1 MTRRLILGFAIVAF
15 AWLPSAECADY
26 ARDVLPVL
34 QKHCFT
40 CHADADDA
48 EGGFNLERFRSDADV
63 MRDRQAWAA
72 VYDKIETLQMP
83 PPKETLQPT
92 AAERRL
98 VLEWIADIAARPD
111 PQLGARDP
119 GKPVLRRLTRLEYN
133 NTVRDLLGLDIDV
146 FLFPERLP
154 LADRSYFSPANGK
167 FGDRLE
173 VKLREYGAKYPVL
186 LPNSG
191 LPADNRAEHGY
202 RNWGEAGNFD
212 ALTLENYV
220 TLAGEIVNHPTLP
233 QRSPAFAALL
243 GLDPL
248 PLLAT
253 TKLKS
258 ANSGTPVSPAV
269 GVYAP
274 NVKQLTKA
282 TGSADN
288 VLGRF
293 FEDLGEAF
301 REGTGG
307 VCDVAAGATNA
318 TVAGKGATIHVP
330 FGNGAKT
337 LTINPNED
345 LWLVSFATA
354 EAVSGNALIANKVKQ
369 TKKYEL
375 TFKLEGG
382 EEDEGVVHLG
392 VCIVGRKGQS
402 GDVVVTA
409 RLTDDTETKLTARI
423 AAGPSGTTFFSF
435 TAHPGELIK
444 SVVVDG
450 SQFSGDYVL
459 IDDIGFITNG
469 RPLPKSP
476 PNTVLQQP
484 TSVPTAPQRVSKAL
498 PPQERL
504 KRFLE
509 RAFRSTVD
517 NEEFGRYFSL
527 FEASRR
533 AGKSEA
539 DAMRVAVQAIL
550 SSPRFLYLAERA
562 PDGEPAVQ
570 PLGSFELANR
580 LAYFLWASMPDDEL
594 LSIARSGALH
604 DHDTL
609 ETQTRR
615 MLSDPRARE
624 LAESFATQWLRLDQ
638 LYTAKPDA
646 ELFKSFYA
654 GPQGKDTLH
663 GAQLIEALLLFQT
676 VMVEDRS
683 ILEFIDADYTWLNPR
698 LRKLYGLD
706 AKDANPSS
714 DVPLIP
720 GQPTREIK
728 TAAKDQNN
736 LWARVKLAD
745 KTRGGFM
752 TMAGPLTVT
761 SLPFRTSPVKRGAWL
776 LETIFHRP
784 PTEPKVAFAIN
795 NDTKEAAAA
804 QSIRQR
810 FEQHRSQPACYSC
823 HIRLDP
829 PGFALERFDAIGSW
843 RDRDGSQPVDAR
855 SEWNGRS
862 FDGPTEFK
870 AALMSRPDEFTRGFV
885 EHLLSYA
892 LARRLTICDLPTVS
906 EIAHAAK
913 ADGYRFD
920 RIVIEIV
927 KSYPFRHVRS

>member
-1 MTRRLILGFAIVAF
+1 MTRRLILWFAMVLC
-15 AWLPSAECADY
+15 AWPHITRGADY

-34 QKHCFT
+34 QKHCFI
-40 CHADADDA
+40 CHADADEA

-72 VYDKIETLQMP
+72 VYDKVESLQMP
-83 PPKETLQPT
+83 PPKETSQPT

-98 VLEWIADIAARPD
+98 LLDWIAEVAARPD
-111 PQLGARDP
+111 PTLGARDP

-133 NTVRDLLGLDIDV
+133 NTVRELLGLDMDV
-146 FLFPERLP
+146 FMFPERLP
-154 LADRSYFSPANGK
+154 LADRSYFNPATGK
-167 FGDRLE
+167 FGDQLE
-173 VKLREYGAKYPVL
+173 VRLREYGAKYPVL

-212 ALTLENYV
+212 ALTLEKYV

-233 QRSPAFAALL
+233 QLSPVFAALL
-243 GLDPL
+243 GIDPP
-248 PLLAT
+248 PLVAT

-258 ANSGTPVSPAV
+258 ANSGSPVSPAV

-282 TGSADN
+282 TGSVDN

-301 REGTGG
+301 SEGTGG
-307 VCDVAAGATNA
+307 VCDVATGATNS
-318 TVAGKGATIHVP
+318 TVAGKGATIRVP
-330 FGNGAKT
+330 FANGAKT

-354 EAVSGNALIANKVKQ
+354 EAVSGNALIANKVKNA
-369 TKKYEL
+369 KKYEL

-382 EEDEGVVHLG
+382 DEDEGVVHVG
-392 VCIVGRKGQS
+392 VCVVGRKGQA
-402 GDVVVTA
+402 GDVAVTA
-409 RLTDDTETKLTARI
+409 RLTDDAETKLTAHI
-423 AAGPSGTTFFSF
+423 AAGPAGTTFFSF

-444 SVVVDG
+444 SLVVDG

-469 RPLPKSP
+469 RPQAKSP
-476 PNTVLQQP
+476 PQP
-484 TSVPTAPQRVSKAL
+484 PTIVQAAPQRISKEL
-498 PPQERL
+498 PPPQERL
-504 KRFLE
+504 KRLLE
-509 RAFRSTVD
+509 RAFRSNVD
-517 NEEFGRYFSL
+517 DEEFDRYFSL

-562 PDGEPAVQ
+562 PEGEPAVQ

-594 LSIARSGALH
+594 LSVARNGALH
-604 DHDTL
+604 DPQTL
-609 ETQTRR
+609 EAQTRR
-615 MLSDPRARE
+615 MLRDPRARE

-638 LYTAKPDA
+638 LYTAKPDP
-646 ELFKSFYA
+646 ELFKTFYA

-676 VMVEDRS
+676 VMVENRS
-683 ILEFIDADYTWLNPR
+683 MLEFIDADYTWLNPR
-698 LRKLYGLD
+698 LRKLYGLY
-706 AKDANPSS
+706 AADANPSS
-714 DVPLIP
+714 DTPLIP

-736 LWARVKLAD
+736 LWTRVKLAD
-745 KTRGGFM
+745 RTRGGFA

-784 PTEPKVAFAIN
+784 PTEPKVAFAID

-823 HIRLDP
+823 HVRLDP
-829 PGFALERFDAIGSW
+829 PGFALERFDAIGAW
-843 RDRDGSQPVDAR
+843 RDRDGSQGVDAR
-855 SEWNGRS
+855 GEWNGRS

-870 AALMSRPDEFTRGFV
+870 SALMSRPDEFTRGFI

-913 ADGYRFD
+913 VDEYRFD

-927 KSYPFRHVRS
+927 KSYPFRYVRR

>member
-1 MTRRLILGFAIVAF
+1 MTRRLILGFAMVAF
-15 AWLPSAECADY
+15 GSLPSAECADY

-40 CHADADDA
+40 CHADADGA

-63 MRDRQAWAA
+63 MRDRQVWAA
-72 VYDKIETLQMP
+72 VYDKVESLQMP
-83 PPKETLQPT
+83 PPKESSQPT
-92 AAERRL
+92 AEERRL
-98 VLEWIADIAARPD
+98 ILEWIADIAARPD
-111 PQLGARDP
+111 PQLGTRDP

-133 NTVRDLLGLDIDV
+133 NTVRDLLGLEIDV
-146 FLFPERLP
+146 FMFPERLP

-167 FGDRLE
+167 FGDQLE

-212 ALTLENYV
+212 ALTLEKYV
-220 TLAGEIVNHPTLP
+220 TLAGEIVNNPTLP
-233 QRSPAFAALL
+233 QRSSAYAALL
-243 GLDPL
+243 GIDPP
-248 PLLAT
+248 PLVVT
-253 TKLKS
+253 NQGKS
-258 ANSGTPVSPAV
+258 TNSGSPVSPAV

-274 NVKQLTKA
+274 NIKQLTKA

-301 REGTGG
+301 SEGTGG
-307 VCDVAAGATNA
+307 VFDVAAGATNS
-318 TVAGKGATIHVP
+318 TVAGKGATIRVP

-354 EAVSGNALIANKVKQ
+354 EAVSGNALIANKVKNA
-369 TKKYEL
+369 KKYEL

-382 EEDEGVVHLG
+382 DEDEGVVHVG
-392 VCIVGRKGQS
+392 VCVVGRKGQS

-409 RLTDDTETKLTARI
+409 RLTDDTETKLTAHI
-423 AAGPSGTTFFSF
+423 AAGPTGTTFFSF
-435 TAHPGELIK
+435 MAHPGELIK
-444 SVVVDG
+444 SLVVDG

-476 PNTVLQQP
+476 PQPP
-484 TSVPTAPQRVSKAL
+484 TSAQTIPQRVSKEL
-498 PPQERL
+498 PPPQERL
-504 KRFLE
+504 KGFLE
-509 RAFRSTVD
+509 RAFRSNVD
-517 NEEFGRYFSL
+517 DEEFDRYFSL
-527 FEASRR
+527 FEASYR

-539 DAMRVAVQAIL
+539 DAMRVAVQAVL
-550 SSPRFLYLAERA
+550 SSPRFLYLAEHA
-562 PDGEPAVQ
+562 PAGEPAVQ

-594 LSIARSGALH
+594 LSVARSGALQDSH
-604 DHDTL
+604 TL

-615 MLSDPRARE
+615 MLRDPRARE

-663 GAQLIEALLLFQT
+663 GAQLIEVLLLFET
-676 VMVEDRS
+676 VMVEERS

-698 LRKLYGLD
+698 LRRLYGLD
-706 AKDANPSS
+706 AANANPTS
-714 DVPLIP
+714 DAPLIA

-728 TAAKDQNN
+728 PAAKDQNH
-736 LWARVKLAD
+736 LWTRVKLAD
-745 KTRGGFM
+745 KTRGGFV

-795 NDTKEAAAA
+795 NDTKESAAA

-829 PGFALERFDAIGSW
+829 PGFALERFDAIGAY

-855 SEWNGRS
+855 GEWNGRS

-870 AALMSRPDEFTRGFV
+870 AALMSRPDEFTRGFI
-885 EHLLSYA
+885 EHLLGYA
-892 LARRLTICDLPTVS
+892 LSRRLTICDLPAVTQI
-906 EIAHAAK
+906 EATAK
-913 ADGYRFD
+913 ADEYHFD
-920 RIVIEIV
+920 RIVLEIV
-927 KSYPFRHVRS
+927 KSYPFRYVRK